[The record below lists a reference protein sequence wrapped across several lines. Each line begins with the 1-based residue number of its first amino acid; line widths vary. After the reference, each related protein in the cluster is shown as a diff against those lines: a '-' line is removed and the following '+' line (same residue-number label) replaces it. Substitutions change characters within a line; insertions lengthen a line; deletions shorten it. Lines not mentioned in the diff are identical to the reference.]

1 MQSCNSN
8 SFSFCVTACWRKL
21 LYPSCFSSLHFLLG
35 IDRHSSRFS
44 ASLDCEWPTSFP
56 RICCLDAGRRRN
68 LRQVLE
74 DIWPEVIFFTLVA
87 TGKPSLFD
95 PEQVHMTS
103 GPVVSIVSKKTNVD
117 LEVSNQLVLTVLG
130 LVKLVL

>member
-1 MQSCNSN
+1 MVAKDPL
-8 SFSFCVTACWRKL
+8 FGHWTAKK
-21 LYPSCFSSLHFLLG
+21 F
-35 IDRHSSRFS
+35 
-44 ASLDCEWPTSFP
+44 AATVLD
-56 RICCLDAGRRRN
+56 
-68 LRQVLE
+68 